1 MLILQGT
8 LRAATTLGGNVSKK
22 TGEVVPERHVLQVE
36 TVDNRG
42 LVQMDTI
49 TVPSLA
55 SFMDKVG
62 KVVNLPVRAWVNTG
76 RLPMPMKKKRLKRPF
91 KGIPGHVLASF
102 PSHVLGVCLFRLFK
116 VNGSTIGAV
125 FPLTAGAGG
134 DETPG
139 AGKGAWKV
147 PNNLIHR
154 TYCSSSILARL
165 SGA

>member
-1 MLILQGT
+1 MMLILQGT

-76 RLPMPMKKKRLKRPF
+76 RVAYAYEEK
-91 KGIPGHVLASF
+91 
-102 PSHVLGVCLFRLFK
+102 
-116 VNGSTIGAV
+116 
-125 FPLTAGAGG
+125 TA
-134 DETPG
+134 
-139 AGKGAWKV
+139 
-147 PNNLIHR
+147 
-154 TYCSSSILARL
+154 
-165 SGA
+165 

>member
-1 MLILQGT
+1 M
-8 LRAATTLGGNVSKK
+8 
-22 TGEVVPERHVLQVE
+22 LQVE

-55 SFMDKVG
+55 SFTDKVG

-76 RLPMPMKKKRLKRPF
+76 RVAYAYEEKRLKRPF
-91 KGIPGHVLASF
+91 IGIPGHVLASF

-125 FPLTAGAGG
+125 FPLTAGLAETRRRGG
-134 DETPG
+134 KRRLEG
-139 AGKGAWKV
+139 A
-147 PNNLIHR
+147 
-154 TYCSSSILARL
+154 
-165 SGA
+165 

>member
-1 MLILQGT
+1 
-8 LRAATTLGGNVSKK
+8 
-22 TGEVVPERHVLQVE
+22 
-36 TVDNRG
+36 
-42 LVQMDTI
+42 
-49 TVPSLA
+49 
-55 SFMDKVG
+55 
-62 KVVNLPVRAWVNTG
+62 
-76 RLPMPMKKKRLKRPF
+76 MPMKKKRLKRPF

-154 TYCSSSILARL
+154 TYSPKPILARV
-165 SGA
+165 SKA